1 MEIERKYLVKEI
13 PENIGQ
19 YHSSE
24 IEQGYLSMEPVL
36 RIRKIDDQYI
46 LTYKSK
52 TGVETRGDVCVN
64 HETELALT
72 KESYEHLREKI
83 DGILIEKTR
92 YRIGY
97 NGHTIELDLFHGRYE
112 GMVLAEIEFETVAE
126 SEKFVKPDW
135 FGKNVSGDHRY
146 TNAFLA
152 ACKQKNLVQP

>member
-1 MEIERKYLVKEI
+1 MEIERKYLVKKV
-13 PENIGQ
+13 PENVGQ
-19 YHSSE
+19 YDFSE

-36 RIRKIDDQYI
+36 RIRRIDDQYI

-52 TGVETRGDVCVN
+52 TDVEVREDVCVN
-64 HETELALT
+64 QETELSLT
-72 KESYEHLREKI
+72 KESYEHLKQKI

-97 NGHTIELDLFHGRYE
+97 NGHTIELDLFHGAYE
-112 GMVLAEIEFETVAE
+112 GMMLAEIEFETIEE

-135 FGKNVSGDHRY
+135 FGENVSGDRRY

-152 ACKQKNLVQP
+152 ISPQKNLVQP